1 MQLKM
6 LLKLL
11 LFLFLQLPLW
21 GEASNVTNTS
31 FGWKSP
37 SEPSVVFR
45 GYFGGP
51 GGGGG
56 PGAPSVDLFISVRV
70 ELPDNLVDTSSVQAL
85 VAAVSHEVE
94 EQTGL
99 HVIDVGST
107 LVPQAPHTIIVT
119 GSLFGGALQ
128 CPFYHEK
135 QIGSHCGLHVVN
147 MLLGR
152 RQYTRDSFMD
162 LVNEL
167 RTEAML
173 PRTTFCTSSGDYSQ
187 DVLQAALV
195 RVVGAAHN
203 DG

>member
-1 MQLKM
+1 M
-6 LLKLL
+6 
-11 LFLFLQLPLW
+11 
-21 GEASNVTNTS
+21 
-31 FGWKSP
+31 FG
-37 SEPSVVFR
+37 

-56 PGAPSVDLFISVRV
+56 PGARSVDVFISVRV
-70 ELPDNLVDTSSVQAL
+70 ELPDNWVDMSSVQAL
-85 VAAVSHEVE
+85 AAVVSHEVE

-107 LVPQAPHTIIVT
+107 LVPQAPYTIIVT

-152 RQYTRDSFMD
+152 RHYTRDSFIQLVHD
-162 LVNEL
+162 LH
-167 RTEAML
+167 TEAMVSW
-173 PRTTFCTSSGDYSQ
+173 TTFCTSSGDYSQ
-187 DVLQAALV
+187 DVLQTALV
-195 RVVGAAHN
+195 RVVGAAYN
-203 DG
+203 DGSFALLPVDSAIAVERLSDDDFCALVIQYDANHALLKSAHW